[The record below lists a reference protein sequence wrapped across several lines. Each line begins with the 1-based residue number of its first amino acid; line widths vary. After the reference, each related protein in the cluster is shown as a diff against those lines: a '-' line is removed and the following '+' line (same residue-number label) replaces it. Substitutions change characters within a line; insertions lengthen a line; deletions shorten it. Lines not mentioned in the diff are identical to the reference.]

1 MLKSKD
7 NSGVLPKVILVILV
21 VIFIITASIFIEE
34 EQKEYKHQK
43 LFSEITNE
51 IENETAGNA
60 KDKSVYNKLHDKNS
74 DFVGFLKIPD
84 TKISYPVMQTVNEPD
99 YYLTHDFNREYS
111 FYGTPYIDY
120 RCKKESSNIIVYGHN
135 INDGRMFGELMEY
148 TSYEFFKKHRRIYF
162 TTQDEESRYEIISVI
177 KCNNDSSWYA
187 FIDAENEKE
196 YGKYLEFALSSSIY
210 DCDVDISNYD
220 GNGQFIT
227 LSTCGNDGSSRFLV
241 IGIKYGIT
249 STGKED
255 YDEEKQIFNVLHQ
268 N

>member
-1 MLKSKD
+1 MLKGK
-7 NSGVLPKVILVILV
+7 GIIGFMPEGILVMLV

-51 IENETAGNA
+51 IENEIAGNA
-60 KDKSVYNKLHDKNS
+60 GDKSVYNNLHSKNS

-135 INDGRMFGELMEY
+135 INGRRMFGELIEY
-148 TSYEFFKKHRRIYF
+148 TSYDYYLKHGRIYF
-162 TTQDEESRYEIISVI
+162 ITQDEESRYEIISVI

-196 YGKYLEFALSSSIY
+196 YDKYLEFALSSSIY
-210 DCDVDISNYD
+210 DCDVDTSNYD
-220 GNGQFIT
+220 GNGQLIT

-241 IGIKYGIT
+241 IGIKQCLNNAQQRAG
-249 STGKED
+249 
-255 YDEEKQIFNVLHQ
+255 N